1 MQSIITDST
10 ITLIAKTGPSVI
22 GKTHPNFYKIKKAL
36 LQKNF
41 LEVENMLDVKNGY
54 KEFSNGRIAV
64 DGDNLIYDGAI
75 IHNVLTQRIVEM
87 IHNGDEATPMLNFL
101 VNLMDNPSEGSID
114 QLYTFLEHENL
125 PITEDGCFLAYKAIN
140 RDYTDKYTGK
150 ISNKVG
156 EKVKMPY
163 EEVTADPKLHC
174 SSGLH
179 CGSIEYVRCYGNFK
193 TDENGEHI
201 GDRLVTVKV
210 NPNAVVSVPEDSDRQ
225 KVRVYRYVVHEE
237 IENPYDLVPKYE
249 APVYYDDEGNVYDE
263 DYDDYESYDD
273 EYSWDTHGECEDE
286 EGHDDSNLY
295 SESGAECTPGEY
307 DTTADS
313 DDLLNEPGN
322 PIDGLIDF
330 DDVNRKESIIAGC
343 IRQSTDNPLKKNS
356 FESSDGHVERRDPYD
371 SEGNIDVD
379 MINAMYNN
387 TDYATGQPS
396 EKNSFDS
403 VEKTNESDNSFT
415 MSWDG
420 TGIKWDIKSKIKDH
434 NWNDDSVWSNVRR
447 EWNEWRETHSYEP
460 KNYDHLHPDAA
471 EIVKR
476 YEDWYGIGIEWNG
489 MIDTVI
495 YDDLRHALY
504 SAGFDANCRRLEDPK
519 QTNFMEDIFQDTAS
533 YVAKNAE
540 KNSFDVVEKHYNDES
555 VVEVEKPNNIILPDN
570 N

>member
-10 ITLIAKTGPSVI
+10 ITLISETGPSVI

-156 EKVKMPY
+156 DKVKMPY
-163 EEVTADPKLHC
+163 EEVTADPTMHC

-179 CGSIEYVRCYGNFK
+179 CGSIDYVRSYGNFK
-193 TDENGEHI
+193 VDENGEQI

-249 APVYYDDEGNVYDE
+249 APVYYDDEGNVYDQDVFGDD
-263 DYDDYESYDD
+263 DYDDYEH
-273 EYSWDTHGECEDE
+273 WDEDE
-286 EGHDDSNLY
+286 WTSVEDGPDDSNLY
-295 SESGAECTPGEY
+295 SEKGPEG
-307 DTTADS
+307 
-313 DDLLNEPGN
+313 EPGN
-322 PIDGLIDF
+322 PVEGLIDF
-330 DDVNRKESIIAGC
+330 DDPQRSESIIAGC

-356 FESSDGHVERRDPYD
+356 FETDDIVGDV
-371 SEGNIDVD
+371 DVD
-379 MINAMYNN
+379 MFDAMYNN

-403 VEKTNESDNSFT
+403 VEKTN
-415 MSWDG
+415 
-420 TGIKWDIKSKIKDH
+420 KS
-434 NWNDDSVWSNVRR
+434 DDSF
-447 EWNEWRETHSYEP
+447 SY
-460 KNYDHLHPDAA
+460 
-471 EIVKR
+471 
-476 YEDWYGIGIEWNG
+476 DWYGVANTDWDVTHKVKNSNTRDDMHPNARKIFEYYENKYGTSELDCTIIDSIIG
-489 MIDTVI
+489 
-495 YDDLRHALY
+495 DLKD
-504 SAGFDANCRRLEDPK
+504 AGFDMAGNPLKESKDQK
-519 QTNFMEDIFQDTAS
+519 NFLDEMFQDAS
-533 YVAKNAE
+533 CYAKKDVE
-540 KNSFDVVEKHYNDES
+540 KNSFDVVEKDSNEES
-555 VVEVEKPNNIILPDN
+555 VIDVDTPNNIILPDN

>member
-10 ITLIAKTGPSVI
+10 ITLISETGPSVI

-41 LEVENMLDVKNGY
+41 LEVENMLDVKDGY

-140 RDYTDKYTGK
+140 RDYTDKYTGT

-156 EKVKMPY
+156 DKVKMPY
-163 EEVTADPKLHC
+163 EEVTADPTKHC

-179 CGSIEYVRCYGNFK
+179 CGSIEYVRCYGNFQ
-193 TDENGEHI
+193 TDENNEHT

-210 NPNAVVSVPEDSDRQ
+210 NPSAVVSVPEDSDRQ

-249 APVYYDDEGNVYDE
+249 APVYYDDEGNEYDDE
-263 DYDDYESYDD
+263 DYDDFESWDD
-273 EYSWDTHGECEDE
+273 GVVPDGQSQYSWEGNPYSDE
-286 EGHDDSNLY
+286 GPDDSNLY
-295 SESGAECTPGEY
+295 SERGVEG
-307 DTTADS
+307 
-313 DDLLNEPGN
+313 EPGN
-322 PIDGLIDF
+322 PCHGLIDF

-356 FESSDGHVERRDPYD
+356 LETDDIVGDV
-371 SEGNIDVD
+371 DVD
-379 MINAMYNN
+379 MFDAMYNN

-403 VEKTNESDNSFT
+403 VEKTSESESFT
-415 MSWDG
+415 YDWHGVANTEWDVIH
-420 TGIKWDIKSKIKDH
+420 TI
-434 NWNDDSVWSNVRR
+434 NNDKRREDMHPKAREIFEYYENKYGMNITDSVTINS
-447 EWNEWRETHSYEP
+447 
-460 KNYDHLHPDAA
+460 
-471 EIVKR
+471 I
-476 YEDWYGIGIEWNG
+476 IG
-489 MIDTVI
+489 
-495 YDDLRHALY
+495 DLKD
-504 SAGFDANCRRLEDPK
+504 AGFDMSGNPLKESKDQK
-519 QTNFMEDIFQDTAS
+519 NFLDEMFQDAS
-533 YVAKNAE
+533 CYAKKDAE
-540 KNSFDVVEKHYNDES
+540 KNSFDKVENQSNEES
-555 VVEVEKPNNIILPDN
+555 VVKVEKPNNIILPDN

>member
-10 ITLIAKTGPSVI
+10 ITLISETGPSVI

-41 LEVENMLDVKNGY
+41 LEVENMLDVKDGY

-140 RDYTDKYTGK
+140 RDYTDKYTGT

-156 EKVKMPY
+156 NKVKMPY
-163 EEVTADPKLHC
+163 EEVTADPTKHC

-179 CGSIEYVRCYGNFK
+179 CGSIDYVRSYGNFK
-193 TDENGEHI
+193 TDENGEHT

-249 APVYYDDEGNVYDE
+249 APVYYDSEGNVYDE
-263 DYDDYESYDD
+263 DVFGDDDYDNYEH
-273 EYSWDTHGECEDE
+273 WDEDE
-286 EGHDDSNLY
+286 WTPVEELGPDDSNLY
-295 SESGAECTPGEY
+295 SERGVEG
-307 DTTADS
+307 
-313 DDLLNEPGN
+313 EPGN
-322 PIDGLIDF
+322 PVEGLIDF
-330 DDVNRKESIIAGC
+330 DDPRRSESILAGC
-343 IRQSTDNPLKKNS
+343 VRQSTDNPLKKNS
-356 FESSDGHVERRDPYD
+356 FDQYDIDGE
-371 SEGNIDVD
+371 IDID

-387 TDYATGQPS
+387 TDYANGQPS
-396 EKNSFDS
+396 EKNSFD
-403 VEKTNESDNSFT
+403 VVGQDETKHPMQEAAERHGEELKKNESFT
-415 MSWDG
+415 
-420 TGIKWDIKSKIKDH
+420 
-434 NWNDDSVWSNVRR
+434 
-447 EWNEWRETHSYEP
+447 Y
-460 KNYDHLHPDAA
+460 
-471 EIVKR
+471 
-476 YEDWYGIGIEWNG
+476 DWYGISNTQWEVVEKLTHENSRKDLHPKAQDIFKKHQDKYSKEHGNISYYQI
-489 MIDTVI
+489 IDDVI
-495 YDDLRHALY
+495 DELKYE
-504 SAGFDANCRRLEDPK
+504 GFDHKGEPRKDHPN
-519 QTNFMEDIFQDTAS
+519 QMNFDEEMFQDAS
-533 YVAKNAE
+533 CYATK
-540 KNSFDVVEKHYNDES
+540 KNSFDQEKISSDVVGKDSKDSNEES
-555 VVEVEKPNNIILPDN
+555 VIDVKKPNNIILPDN

>member
-10 ITLIAKTGPSVI
+10 ITLISETGPSVI

-140 RDYTDKYTGK
+140 RDYTDKYTGT

-156 EKVKMPY
+156 DKVKMPY
-163 EEVTADPKLHC
+163 EEVTADPTKHC

-179 CGSIEYVRCYGNFK
+179 CGSIDYVRCYGNFK

-249 APVYYDDEGNVYDE
+249 APVYYDSEGNVYDE
-263 DYDDYESYDD
+263 DVFGDDDYENY
-273 EYSWDTHGECEDE
+273 EHWDEDE
-286 EGHDDSNLY
+286 WTPVDDGVVPDSQSQYDWVDNPYSDQGHDDSNLY
-295 SESGAECTPGEY
+295 SEKGLEG
-307 DTTADS
+307 
-313 DDLLNEPGN
+313 EPGN
-322 PIDGLIDF
+322 PVEGLIDF
-330 DDVNRKESIIAGC
+330 DDVKRKESIIAGC

-356 FESSDGHVERRDPYD
+356 FETDDIVGDV
-371 SEGNIDVD
+371 DVD
-379 MINAMYNN
+379 MFDAMYNN
-387 TDYATGQPS
+387 TDYATEQPS

-403 VEKTNESDNSFT
+403 VEKTSESESCFIYDWHGVANT
-415 MSWDG
+415 EWDVIH
-420 TGIKWDIKSKIKDH
+420 TI
-434 NWNDDSVWSNVRR
+434 NNDKRRENMHPKAREIFEYYENKYGMNITDSVTINS
-447 EWNEWRETHSYEP
+447 
-460 KNYDHLHPDAA
+460 
-471 EIVKR
+471 I
-476 YEDWYGIGIEWNG
+476 IG
-489 MIDTVI
+489 
-495 YDDLRHALY
+495 DLKDV
-504 SAGFDANCRRLEDPK
+504 GFDMSGNPLKESKDQK
-519 QTNFMEDIFQDTAS
+519 NFLDEMFQDAS
-533 YVAKNAE
+533 CYAKKDAE
-540 KNSFDVVEKHYNDES
+540 KNSFDVVEKDSNEES
-555 VVEVEKPNNIILPDN
+555 VVDIEKPNNIILPDN

>member
-10 ITLIAKTGPSVI
+10 ITLISETGPSVI

-41 LEVENMLDVKNGY
+41 LEVEEMLDVKNGY

-156 EKVKMPY
+156 DKVKMPY
-163 EEVTADPKLHC
+163 EEVTADPTKHC

-179 CGSIEYVRCYGNFK
+179 CGSIDYVRSYGNFQVN
-193 TDENGEHI
+193 ENGEHT

-210 NPNAVVSVPEDSDRQ
+210 NPSAVVSVPEDSDRQ

-249 APVYYDDEGNVYDE
+249 APVYYDSEGNVYDE
-263 DYDDYESYDD
+263 DVFGDGDYDDYET
-273 EYSWDTHGECEDE
+273 WDEDE
-286 EGHDDSNLY
+286 WTSVGGPDDSNLY
-295 SESGAECTPGEY
+295 SEKGVEGKS
-307 DTTADS
+307 
-313 DDLLNEPGN
+313 GN
-322 PIDGLIDF
+322 PCEDLVDF
-330 DDVNRKESIIAGC
+330 DDPQRSESIIAGC

-356 FESSDGHVERRDPYD
+356 FETDDIVGDV
-371 SEGNIDVD
+371 DVD
-379 MINAMYNN
+379 MFDIMYNN
-387 TDYATGQPS
+387 ANYATGQPS
-396 EKNSFDS
+396 EKNSLDV
-403 VEKTNESDNSFT
+403 VEETNKSDSFT
-415 MSWDG
+415 LPWDG

-434 NWNDDSVWSNVRR
+434 SWDDDSVWSNIRR
-447 EWNEWRETHSYEP
+447 DWNEWKEIHSYEP
-460 KNYDHLHPDAA
+460 KNYDHLHPDAS
-471 EIVKR
+471 EIIKR

-495 YDDLRHALY
+495 YDDLRYALDH
-504 SAGFDANCRRLEDPK
+504 AGFDANGNKKEDPN
-519 QTNFMEDIFQDTAS
+519 QTSFMEDMFQDTS
-533 YVAKNAE
+533 CYAKKSSE
-540 KNSFDVVEKHYNDES
+540 KNSFDVVEKDSNEETVID
-555 VVEVEKPNNIILPDN
+555 VERPNNIILPDN